1 MSEWKAK
8 IVNVSEIQPDASV
21 IVTYDIYKDG
31 EAFSRET
38 VQWMP
43 DGVEGMI
50 RDKLNILR
58 AVEGQKPNEMVGKEI
73 E

>member
-21 IVTYDIYKDG
+21 IVTYDIYKND
-31 EAFSRET
+31 EVFSQET
-38 VQWMP
+38 VQWLP
-43 DGVEGMI
+43 DGIEGMI
-50 RDKLNILR
+50 KDKLKVLR